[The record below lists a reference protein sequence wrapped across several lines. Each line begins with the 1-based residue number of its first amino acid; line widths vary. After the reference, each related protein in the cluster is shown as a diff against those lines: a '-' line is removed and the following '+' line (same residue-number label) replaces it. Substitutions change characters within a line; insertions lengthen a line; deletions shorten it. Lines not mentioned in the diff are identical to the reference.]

1 MSGRQAWIHF
11 KDAMQYTLI
20 TSEGKVMVF
29 YMESVANTY
38 KGLYGGVV
46 FSQQVLNEPLT
57 IAVVPV

>member
-1 MSGRQAWIHF
+1 
-11 KDAMQYTLI
+11 MQYTLI

-29 YMESVANTY
+29 YMESVAQTY

-57 IAVVPV
+57 FALEPV